1 MLSVVKLHDVTHLSY
16 HLISNI
22 YHFQSVRH
30 IYTVFTTMIDLKHK
44 SFLSKN
50 KLSQCLSVLLPSR
63 LRNLSFFY
71 LFELWI
77 KILLWGWKRKSYF
90 PFTVSWI
97 YWYTSNL
104 CNIQGKVGCRQK
116 HTLTFPFPLCQSY
129 LHG

>member
-1 MLSVVKLHDVTHLSY
+1 MLSVVKLHDVTHLNY
-16 HLISNI
+16 HLISIIFIIFNLYI
-22 YHFQSVRH
+22 
-30 IYTVFTTMIDLKHK
+30 IFTQCSQQWLKHK

-71 LFELWI
+71 LFDLWI

-104 CNIQGKVGCRQK
+104 CNIKGKVGCRQK